1 MNNSKLLTISR
12 NVFQLIINILL
23 VIIALLLLVAIYNFY
38 NLKVQKK
45 DYVSY
50 FGYTTFN
57 ITSGSME
64 PTIHVDDYVFVKI
77 NNKKIKK
84 GDIITF
90 KNNNNIITHR
100 VVKIDNDTITTKGDS
115 NNVNDEPIKRKEII
129 GKVVHIGHEYGVYL
143 KVIKTP
149 QVFIT
154 FFISI
159 ILMDIALGE
168 DKEVSKIAKKKE

>member
-64 PTIHVDDYVFVKI
+64 PTIYVDDYVFVKL
-77 NNKKIKK
+77 NNKNIKK

-90 KNNNNIITHR
+90 KTNDTIITHR
-100 VVKIDNDTITTKGDS
+100 IVKIDKDTITTRGDN
-115 NNVNDEPIKRKEII
+115 NNVDDNPIKRNEVI
-129 GKVVHIGHEYGVYL
+129 GKVIHIGHEYGIFF
-143 KVIKTP
+143 KIIKTP